1 MKVTVPRTTSQATG
15 LPKQFGERLQ
25 DVADLKAKGI
35 FEVVAEKVLAAVGAL
50 TLRPNVANN
59 EFGVSI

>member
-1 MKVTVPRTTSQATG
+1 LKVAVPRTTSQATG

-50 TLRPNVANN
+50 TIVLKPYPVIDP
-59 EFGVSI
+59 VK